1 MNGDGV
7 QAVRGDTEAALRELC
22 GLVDAALDE
31 STPGLDGLAEVG
43 PCSHPAAV
51 KGRPPLRAGALG
63 VELPFWLSSRASRRS
78 GIRSTTSR
86 WYSRAISSKS
96 AAAAPRMLVQ
106 PGPLRRSLIW

>member
-1 MNGDGV
+1 MQQRADDQVLPLPRPHRAARRLHSVRV
-7 QAVRGDTEAALRELC
+7 QV
-22 GLVDAALDE
+22 
-31 STPGLDGLAEVG
+31 DGLAEVG

-51 KGRPPLRAGALG
+51 KRRPPPRAGALG
-63 VELPFWLSSRASRRS
+63 VELPFWLSSRASKRS

-106 PGPLRRSLIW
+106 PGLLRRSLS